1 MTGRERRQFHQ
12 WFSAPGTRHCKRMG
26 RGSNV
31 AELTARDAKLIQ
43 YLNEAF
49 GKEKQLETALE
60 AHIAMTSRAPY
71 QKRLKQHLQETKG
84 HAREVER
91 RIKQLG
97 GTAETVSVPGP
108 DVVSEAASRVQEV
121 AQRGMALAQGS
132 LHAARG
138 TGEQEK
144 QLKNAK
150 TEFSDEAEEI
160 ANYTAIETLAKAV
173 GDRTTATLAR
183 NIRRQEER
191 MASFLERLI
200 PSLTKAVA
208 QAEIPASQRNGA
220 GRRRSTTSR
229 SRRARQ
235 PHDLGQSATSRARQ
249 AEPVRAQAPRDG
261 ARHRP
266 PSAGLPAPL
275 GRLRR
280 ASAPRPPAGG
290 PPQERRRRA
299 PPGAGRRRRRG
310 DRLDRPEEAQ
320 AC

>member
-1 MTGRERRQFHQ
+1 M
-12 WFSAPGTRHCKRMG
+12 
-26 RGSNV
+26 

-60 AHIAMTSRAPY
+60 AHISMTSRAPY
-71 QKRLKQHLQETKG
+71 RKRLKQHLQETKG

-108 DVVSEAASRVQEV
+108 DVVSEAAQRVQEV

-132 LHAARG
+132 LHMARG

-160 ANYTAIETLAKAV
+160 ANYTAIETLAQAV
-173 GDRTTATLAR
+173 GDRTTAALAR

-229 SRRARQ
+229 SRTTSGSRKT
-235 PHDLGQSATSRARQ
+235 SASRKTSGSRSASSTRSGTSSSRRRTTSSAKRGTSRTARSASSSKRDTSARGQ
-249 AEPVRAQAPRDG
+249 ATTRKTT
-261 ARHRP
+261 ARSSGSRKVKATA
-266 PSAGLPAPL
+266 S
-275 GRLRR
+275 RR
-280 ASAPRPPAGG
+280 
-290 PPQERRRRA
+290 
-299 PPGAGRRRRRG
+299 
-310 DRLDRPEEAQ
+310 
-320 AC
+320 